1 MLSTASSAISMGVD
15 DGDPKLFK
23 EIVDADLEIIFDREI
38 HLREVYPDE
47 GFLFDYVAYATKM
60 TDAPKIYHL
69 FTGLAVA
76 GAAIGRD
83 VYIPFGAT
91 PIYANIWAMII
102 SPPGFYH
109 KSTCLTI
116 AGNII
121 RETFTNILTLSKFTG
136 EYLIKALS
144 ENPIACIFPS
154 EIKGFMNSIQKE
166 YNKSLTDDLT
176 ELFDVP
182 QRWGSGTIGA
192 GKVEIERPFI
202 TIVGAGTNQLFEDS
216 VKQGDVL
223 SGFWTR
229 FILITE
235 DKKEQRRGIPPAPT
249 KSETDKIK
257 KALSKIAGLKGEA
270 VLSKDA
276 REIYETWLFNHE
288 KKFNDLTNKE
298 LLIGFWS
305 RLSIYCLKI
314 ALIYEVSNSREL
326 EISLQ
331 SIYKAII
338 TIEYLKRKLVGLVGE
353 YFGSKL
359 DKDINRAIKLLKK
372 HPGGLSMRDFYKRL
386 NMHKADGLRLKD
398 TMIAHGRITNKE
410 NGDIIL
416 RDGGE

>member
-1 MLSTASSAISMGVD
+1 M
-15 DGDPKLFK
+15 
-23 EIVDADLEIIFDREI
+23 
-38 HLREVYPDE
+38 
-47 GFLFDYVAYATKM
+47 
-60 TDAPKIYHL
+60 
-69 FTGLAVA
+69 
-76 GAAIGRD
+76 
-83 VYIPFGAT
+83 
-91 PIYANIWAMII
+91 
-102 SPPGFYH
+102 
-109 KSTCLTI
+109 
-116 AGNII
+116 
-121 RETFTNILTLSKFTG
+121 
-136 EYLIKALS
+136 
-144 ENPIACIFPS
+144 
-154 EIKGFMNSIQKE
+154 
-166 YNKSLTDDLT
+166 
-176 ELFDVP
+176 P

-257 KALSKIAGLKGEA
+257 RALSKIAGLKGEA
-270 VLSKDA
+270 ILSKDA
-276 REIYETWLFNHE
+276 KEIYETWLFNHE
-288 KKFNDLTNKE
+288 KKFNDLPNKE

-372 HPGGLSMRDFYKRL
+372 YPG
-386 NMHKADGLRLKD
+386 
-398 TMIAHGRITNKE
+398 
-410 NGDIIL
+410 
-416 RDGGE
+416 